1 MLTSNDTLQGIRTS
15 GQVRKSD
22 IQRSTS
28 TRRNMEYPP
37 LSEDDGDPR
46 MAISEVAVLRPSK
59 AQVLPPIRQVRP
71 RSPPEAPEEALDH
84 A

>member
-1 MLTSNDTLQGIRTS
+1 MLTSNDTLQAICTS
-15 GQVRKSD
+15 GQVRKTEHTKKHLYPA
-22 IQRSTS
+22 R
-28 TRRNMEYPP
+28 MEYPP
-37 LSEDDGDPR
+37 PSDDDGDPR

-71 RSPPEAPEEALDH
+71 RSPPEEALDH